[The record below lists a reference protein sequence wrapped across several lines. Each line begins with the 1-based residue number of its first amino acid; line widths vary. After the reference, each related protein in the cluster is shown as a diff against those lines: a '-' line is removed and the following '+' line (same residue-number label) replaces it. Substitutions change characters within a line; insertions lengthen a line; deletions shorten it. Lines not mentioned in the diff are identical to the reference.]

1 MVNTR
6 SKPIRRRSVRGA
18 EDRPSSPTPE
28 KKKGIIADLRSN
40 LWHDMTNFEKLVVA
54 IILAAFCFIAVTIL
68 AAFILRFFKPL
79 ATQQPPM
86 QAKSIAS
93 DTTTA
98 AEPEGTDTGACLNFD
113 DALDGDLALCPKPN
127 GGYW

>member
-6 SKPIRRRSVRGA
+6 SGSIRRRSVRGA
-18 EDRPSSPTPE
+18 DPLPSSPPPE

-68 AAFILRFFKPL
+68 AAFILRFLKPP

-86 QAKSIAS
+86 LAKSIAS
-93 DTTTA
+93 ETTT